1 MQVIFS
7 VKDADKQS
15 NREFQDVVLNAKIY
29 LRDDFQM
36 RKTSKLNSLIT
47 FSCGSQLSTVKI
59 KARKCIG
66 YFITIFMKSL
76 IIEEEKKNMKK
87 TQKSLH

>member
-1 MQVIFS
+1 MQLLFS
-7 VKDADKQS
+7 VKDKDKQS

-36 RKTSKLNSLIT
+36 RKTSKINSPIT
-47 FSCGSQLSTVKI
+47 LSCSSQLSTVKI

-76 IIEEEKKNMKK
+76 TIEAKKPMKK

>member
-1 MQVIFS
+1 MQLLFS
-7 VKDADKQS
+7 VKDKDKQS

-36 RKTSKLNSLIT
+36 RKTSKINSPIT
-47 FSCGSQLSTVKI
+47 LSCNSQLSTVKI

-76 IIEEEKKNMKK
+76 TIEAKKPMKK